1 MVLGITG
8 CIGTGKSAVAN
19 ILSEM
24 NVPIINADKIGH
36 DVLENKEV
44 VEILEKQFGDI
55 IEDGKV
61 SRKKLSGIVFLDE
74 NKLRILN
81 SILHPIINDIIIS
94 EIQRLKKVNKVIGVE
109 IPLLYECN
117 LESIVDKVLVVYSE
131 LDIRLDRL
139 EKRGISKEDAMRR
152 IAFQIPIEEKIKR
165 ADYLI
170 NNNGTL
176 NDLKIKVA
184 DLLKV
189 ASN

>member
-24 NVPIINADKIGH
+24 NIPIINADKIGH

-44 VEILEKQFGDI
+44 MKILEKQFGDI
-55 IEDGKV
+55 LEDGKV
-61 SRKKLSGIVFLDE
+61 SRKKLSSVVFLDE
-74 NKLRILN
+74 SKLCILN

-94 EIQRLKKVNKVIGVE
+94 EIQRLKRVNKVIGVE

-117 LESIVDKVLVVYSE
+117 LEGIVDKVLVVYSE

-139 EKRGISKEDAMRR
+139 EKRGISKEDAMKR